1 MRGRG
6 EQGEEVAVVA
16 VVVVGVVAVVEEAGA
31 PKLEYKRRKIQRTVL
46 AKSCVAALATAS
58 GICSQTAL
66 IVTKTCGN
74 SGARRSQHTCAKRK
88 ATKKTKPGKRKH
100 ISQETWWRTSER

>member
-1 MRGRG
+1 MEVSRVRGRG

-46 AKSCVAALATAS
+46 AKSCVAALVTAS
-58 GICSQTAL
+58 GICLQIAL
-66 IVTKTCGN
+66 IVMKTFGK
-74 SGARRSQHTCAKRK
+74 SGAWRAQHMCAKRK
-88 ATKKTKPGKRKH
+88 VTKKT
-100 ISQETWWRTSER
+100 